1 MRKVYKTNLFYF
13 QSAEWIR
20 VRVHQME
27 PDLMDVGSNL
37 DEAVQLQREHEE
49 LLSKLKV
56 NVCLSVCMSVCVCVC
71 VSVCVC
77 VCVCVCMSR
86 CLYV

>member
-1 MRKVYKTNLFYF
+1 MAFF

-37 DEAVQLQREHEE
+37 EEALQLQHEHQE
-49 LLSKLKV
+49 LLFRLKV
-56 NVCLSVCMSVCVCVC
+56 LPNLLEDYLGKV
-71 VSVCVC
+71 
-77 VCVCVCMSR
+77 
-86 CLYV
+86 